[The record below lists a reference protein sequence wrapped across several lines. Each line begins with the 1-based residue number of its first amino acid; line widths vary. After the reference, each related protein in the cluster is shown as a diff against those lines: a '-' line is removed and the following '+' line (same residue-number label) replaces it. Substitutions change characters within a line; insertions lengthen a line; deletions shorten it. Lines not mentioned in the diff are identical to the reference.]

1 MHHNNSVELLD
12 ADGVSMLHKETR
24 SEIIERKIPVAVII
38 LLVLQI
44 IGFIWGA
51 AVFHTQQENL
61 GRQVST
67 NFEKVYQRM
76 DKMEQSIYTRQ
87 EATVSLESI
96 RQTNAKQDEDI
107 RELNGAIKDILLR
120 SSISSDLEDRISTRK
135 R

>member
-120 SSISSDLEDRISTRK
+120 SSINNDLEDRISTRK